1 MSITRFKLVFFSPK
15 ESTSK
20 ILDHLFRACPK
31 TLGNI
36 GEYERCAF
44 VTRGTGQ
51 FMPKQTAN
59 PTIGSAGQLE
69 FVEEDRV
76 EVLVSDATS
85 TREEVKQAIKELKNI
100 HPYEEV
106 AYDVYKLEDL
116 RRHRFILCSAHTY

>member
-20 ILDHLFRACPK
+20 ILDHLFRTFPK
-31 TLGNI
+31 ELGNI
-36 GEYERCAF
+36 GDYEQCAF

-51 FMPKQTAN
+51 FRPKQSAN
-59 PTIGSAGQLE
+59 PTIGAPGQLE

-76 EVLVSDATS
+76 ELVVSDMTGE
-85 TREEVKQAIKELKNI
+85 REELKKAIKELKTI

-116 RRHRFILCSAHTY
+116 